1 MALDHI
7 LPIIRNSY
15 SFLVLSRVGA
25 LGNYFTFS
33 GGFAVCSIFARCTAP
48 PHDFEGKGYV
58 RRSRDHTEALV
69 EGLELGILWDE
80 YGLVGDIVVGLS

>member
-1 MALDHI
+1 
-7 LPIIRNSY
+7 
-15 SFLVLSRVGA
+15 V
-25 LGNYFTFS
+25 FS
-33 GGFAVCSIFARCTAP
+33 ISARCTAP

-80 YGLVGDIVVGLS
+80 YGLVGDIVVSSIGP